1 MGKTVLISDSI
12 RDRSE
17 YLSNCTLPQNY
28 MGDYS
33 VMGFVVNRYS
43 DSRSLL
49 ESAGYQ
55 LIEKYGAT
63 TIPSHAPPNQRKK
76 NPANNIF
83 FHSCRLPSFVILG
96 LYEICQSTATLKDNK
111 ELEKT

>member
-1 MGKTVLISDSI
+1 MGKIVLISDSI

-63 TIPSHAPPNQRKK
+63 TIVFEDHRSLLDIKA
-76 NPANNIF
+76 
-83 FHSCRLPSFVILG
+83 LM
-96 LYEICQSTATLKDNK
+96 ATHGIRCTYLD
-111 ELEKT
+111 LADCFYQA

>member
-1 MGKTVLISDSI
+1 MISDSI

-17 YLSNCTLPQNY
+17 YLNSCTLTQNY
-28 MGDYS
+28 MGDFT
-33 VMGFVVNRYS
+33 VMGFVVNRYN

-63 TIPSHAPPNQRKK
+63 TIV
-76 NPANNIF
+76 F
-83 FHSCRLPSFVILG
+83 
-96 LYEICQSTATLKDNK
+96 DNHRSLLDIK
-111 ELEKT
+111 ALLAVHGIRCTYLDIADCFYQA

>member
-1 MGKTVLISDSI
+1 MGKIVLISDSI

-28 MGDYS
+28 MGDFT

-55 LIEKYGAT
+55 LIEKCGVT
-63 TIPSHAPPNQRKK
+63 TI
-76 NPANNIF
+76 IF
-83 FHSCRLPSFVILG
+83 
-96 LYEICQSTATLKDNK
+96 DNHRSLLDIK
-111 ELEKT
+111 ALIAAHGIRCTYLDIADCFYQA